1 MLLRSFVAATAIF
14 AGSAAIS
21 ETYVLD
27 SSHTEV
33 VFSWN
38 HAGLTTQRGE
48 WTSVSGEIDFDPAD
62 VAATAARVEIDANSL
77 HSGFEALDVE
87 LKGEGFFDVESN
99 PTITFTSTSAV
110 QTGAQS
116 MRLSGDLVV
125 KGQTVPAVLDVDLV
139 FQGEHPLGGFFDY
152 YQGEWIGVEATST
165 LLRSE
170 VGVGQFAPLT
180 SDVVH
185 LEISAEMRKGGWPE

>member
-1 MLLRSFVAATAIF
+1 MLFRSFIAATTIF

-21 ETYVLD
+21 ETYALD
-27 SSHTEV
+27 PSHTEV
-33 VFSWN
+33 MFSWN
-38 HAGLTTQRGE
+38 HAGLTTQRVE
-48 WTSVSGEIDFDPAD
+48 WTNVTGEIDFDPED
-62 VAATAARVEIDANSL
+62 VASTSARVEIDANSV
-77 HSGFEALDVE
+77 HSGFAALDTE
-87 LKGEGFFDVESN
+87 LKGAGFFDVESN

-116 MRLSGDLVV
+116 MRLNGDLMV

-139 FQGEHPLGGFFDY
+139 FQGAHPLGGFFDY
-152 YQGEWIGVEATST
+152 YQGEWIGVEATSS

-180 SDVVH
+180 SDIVH